1 MVLWR
6 SQVLHPLGMVLWRSQ
21 VLHPLGMLLLS
32 FSFGNGPVEIPGS
45 PFPGNGAVEIPGPPF
60 PGNGAVEI
68 PGSPSLGNGPV
79 EIPGSP
85 SLGNDPVEI
94 PGSPFPGNGAVEV
107 LQVLHPL
114 GMVLWRFS
122 RFSIPWEWSCGD
134 PRFSVPWE
142 WSCGGSPW
150 EWSCGD
156 PRIPI
161 PWEWCCGGSPGS
173 ASLGNGA
180 VEVLQVLH
188 PLGMVLWRSQVLH
201 PLGILLLSFSLG
213 NGAVEIPGSPFP
225 GNGAVEVLQVLH
237 PLGMVLW
244 RFSRFS
250 IPCDWSCGGSPVSP
264 SLGNP
269 PAELFPWEWSC
280 GDPGIPIPW
289 EWCCGDSPGSP
300 SLGNAPAEVPHPT
313 GILPVAPPAVRGR
326 RSRWLLSVSVRSRDQ
341 LGGREDK
348 AARSRSATETRIYS
362 SPSAPFFGVL
372 RVLVGSRCRV
382 RNAGF
387 GMPASIPLPFRPRAN
402 SAETSRAPLARP
414 DFRS

>member
-1 MVLWR
+1 MVLNPLGMVLWRSQVLHPLGMLLLSFSFGNGPVEIPGSPFPGNGAVEVLQVLHPLGMVLWR

-134 PRFSVPWE
+134 PRFSI
-142 WSCGGSPW
+142 PW

-156 PRIPI
+156 P
-161 PWEWCCGGSPGS
+161 
-173 ASLGNGA
+173 
-180 VEVLQVLH
+180 
-188 PLGMVLWRSQVLH
+188 
-201 PLGILLLSFSLG
+201 
-213 NGAVEIPGSPFP
+213 
-225 GNGAVEVLQVLH
+225 
-237 PLGMVLW
+237 
-244 RFSRFS
+244 RFS

>member
-6 SQVLHPLGMVLWRSQ
+6 SQDPHSLGMVLWR
-21 VLHPLGMLLLS
+21 
-32 FSFGNGPVEIPGS
+32 FSRFCIPWEWCCGGS
-45 PFPGNGAVEIPGPPF
+45 
-60 PGNGAVEI
+60 

-85 SLGNDPVEI
+85 SLGNGPVEVLLGNGPVEI
-94 PGSPFPGNGAVEV
+94 PGSPFP
-107 LQVLHPL
+107 
-114 GMVLWRFS
+114 
-122 RFSIPWEWSCGD
+122 
-134 PRFSVPWE
+134 
-142 WSCGGSPW
+142 
-150 EWSCGD
+150 
-156 PRIPI
+156 
-161 PWEWCCGGSPGS
+161 
-173 ASLGNGA
+173 GNGA

>member
-1 MVLWR
+1 MVLN
-6 SQVLHPLGMVLWRSQ
+6 PLGMVLWRSQ

-45 PFPGNGAVEIPGPPF
+45 PFPGNGAVE
-60 PGNGAVEI
+60 
-68 PGSPSLGNGPV
+68 
-79 EIPGSP
+79 
-85 SLGNDPVEI
+85 
-94 PGSPFPGNGAVEV
+94 
-107 LQVLHPL
+107 
-114 GMVLWRFS
+114 
-122 RFSIPWEWSCGD
+122 
-134 PRFSVPWE
+134 
-142 WSCGGSPW
+142 
-150 EWSCGD
+150 
-156 PRIPI
+156 
-161 PWEWCCGGSPGS
+161 
-173 ASLGNGA
+173 
-180 VEVLQVLH
+180 VLQVLH

-201 PLGILLLSFSLG
+201 PLGMVLWRSQVLHPLGMVLWRSQVLHPLGMILWRSQDPHSLGMVLWRFSRFCIPWEWCCGGSPGSPSLG
-213 NGAVEIPGSPFP
+213 NGPVEIPGSPSLGNGPVEIPGSPFP

>member
-1 MVLWR
+1 MVLN
-6 SQVLHPLGMVLWRSQ
+6 PLGMVLWRSQ

-45 PFPGNGAVEIPGPPF
+45 PFPGNGAVE
-60 PGNGAVEI
+60 
-68 PGSPSLGNGPV
+68 
-79 EIPGSP
+79 
-85 SLGNDPVEI
+85 
-94 PGSPFPGNGAVEV
+94 V
-107 LQVLHPL
+107 LQVLHPLGMVLWRSQVLHPLGMVLWRSQVLHPLGMVLWRSQVLHPLGMILWRSQDPHSL